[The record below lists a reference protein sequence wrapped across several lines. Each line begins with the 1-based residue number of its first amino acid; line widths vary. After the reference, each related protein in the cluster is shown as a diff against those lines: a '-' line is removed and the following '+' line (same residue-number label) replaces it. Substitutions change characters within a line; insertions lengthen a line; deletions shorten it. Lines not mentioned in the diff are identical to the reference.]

1 MMSQSPSHGALRR
14 KNSSAVM
21 FTTSVCSSGMRH
33 RSRLA
38 SMSPHIFRDRSTK
51 VTNEAPLE
59 SASIPTAPEPA
70 HKSRNRAS
78 VIRGAMTLNSVSRR
92 RSEVGRTCI
101 EGGLFNFRPLYVPAI
116 TRIRRFDRITRFRD
130 YKIKKEQKTRSG
142 MAFAAHYPQ
151 TLASSFLSPLSLFTL
166 LNLVILKS
174 CPKFYPIFAKPKR
187 GSLITRS
194 IIFFVAGES
203 CLFIR

>member
-1 MMSQSPSHGALRR
+1 MMSQSPSHGVLRL

-38 SMSPHIFRDRSTK
+38 SMRPHIFRDRSTK

-101 EGGLFNFRPLYVPAI
+101 EGGLFNFRPLYVPPI
-116 TRIRRFDRITRFRD
+116 TRMIFLTGLRRLQD
-130 YKIKKEQKTRSG
+130 Y
-142 MAFAAHYPQ
+142 Q
-151 TLASSFLSPLSLFTL
+151 T
-166 LNLVILKS
+166 KHWGGQ
-174 CPKFYPIFAKPKR
+174 C
-187 GSLITRS
+187 
-194 IIFFVAGES
+194 
-203 CLFIR
+203 